1 MQRMFKLVFFSSLL
15 FGLVSCSSFQAQ
27 RIDAAASDEKAMEIT
42 DKWVATDTQIAVKNL
57 LEQIK
62 NHRGFKRY
70 LAQLG
75 HTPSIFISEMQNLTG
90 EAYFPIND
98 INDELLNEFSAS
110 GDFTLVDA
118 AARNRLLEEITY
130 QNDGMVDA
138 KTAKKI
144 GKQIG
149 ADLLVFGNVYMQ
161 PQSRNGKT
169 IKEYAINLRMTDLEK
184 GVEVL
189 RVRDR
194 SINKYSERSGL
205 GW

>member
-1 MQRMFKLVFFSSLL
+1 MQRMFKLIFFSGLL
-15 FGLVSCSSFQAQ
+15 LGLVGCSGFKAQ
-27 RIDAAASDEKAMEIT
+27 RIDGAASDEKAMEIT

-75 HTPSIFISEMQNLTG
+75 HIPSIFISEMQNLTG

-118 AARNRLLEEITY
+118 AARNRILEEITY

-169 IKEYAINLRMTDLEK
+169 IKEYDINLRMTDLEK

>member
-1 MQRMFKLVFFSSLL
+1 MKSLL
-15 FGLVSCSSFQAQ
+15 KIGLLIGLLLSLASCGSFKAQ
-27 RIDAAASDEKAMEIT
+27 RVDAATSDEKALEIT
-42 DKWVATDTQIAVKNL
+42 DQWVAADTQIAVKNL

-75 HTPSIFISEMQNLTG
+75 RTPSLFISEVQNLTG
-90 EAYFPIND
+90 EAYFPISD

-110 GDFTLVDA
+110 GDFVLVDA
-118 AARNRLLEEITY
+118 AARNRILEEITY

-138 KTAKKI
+138 ATAKKI

-149 ADLLVFGNVYMQ
+149 ADLLIFGNIYMQ

-194 SINKYSERSGL
+194 SINKYSERSSF

>member
-1 MQRMFKLVFFSSLL
+1 MKSLFKIAILSGLLLSLA
-15 FGLVSCSSFQAQ
+15 SCGSFKAQ
-27 RIDAAASDEKAMEIT
+27 RVDAATSDEKALEIT
-42 DKWVATDTQIAVKNL
+42 DQWVAADTQIAVKNL

-70 LAQLG
+70 LTQLG
-75 HTPSIFISEMQNLTG
+75 RTPSLFISEVQNLTG
-90 EAYFPIND
+90 EAYFPISD

-110 GDFTLVDA
+110 GDFVLVDA
-118 AARNRLLEEITY
+118 AARNRILEEITY

-138 KTAKKI
+138 ATAKKI

-149 ADLLVFGNVYMQ
+149 ADLLIFGNIYMQ

-194 SINKYSERSGL
+194 SINKYSERSSF

>member
-1 MQRMFKLVFFSSLL
+1 MQNILKLFLLSSLL
-15 FGLVSCSSFQAQ
+15 VLLASCGSFKAQ
-27 RIDAAASDEKAMEIT
+27 RVDAATSDEKAMEIT
-42 DKWVATDTQIAVKNL
+42 DQWVAADTQIAVKNL
-57 LEQIK
+57 LEQIQ

-75 HTPSIFISEMQNLTG
+75 HTPSLFISEVQNLTG

-110 GDFTLVDA
+110 GDFVLVDA

-138 KTAKKI
+138 ATAKKI

-149 ADLLVFGNVYMQ
+149 ADLLIFGNIYMQ

-194 SINKYSERSGL
+194 SINKYSERSSI